1 MTIRQKLNELIKT
14 QNYVSYDGIAEYCKI
29 LGCKS
34 ATAYRELRPSHSP
47 MVIPVW
53 NGNAI
58 SGYKWREENTIY
70 KPSITAQ
77 EFLKKY
83 PSKKEKT
90 KELTL
95 F

>member
-1 MTIRQKLNELIKT
+1 
-14 QNYVSYDGIAEYCKI
+14 
-29 LGCKS
+29 
-34 ATAYRELRPSHSP
+34 